1 MYNFNKLKLQ
11 VDAEEDVRVKD
22 LVGFLQNQTFMSR
35 WIAFFKLF
43 SIFYLFVSML
53 GFLSI
58 TIYLIATK
66 EYTDS
71 ELIFEKYKALAEE
84 EAKKIQEESTEIF
97 EDVYNENLNM
107 LLEKLPSPNV
117 IYFISIAFYSVLIMM
132 IPNAFLIY
140 RSRLVTLSVFTEVK
154 KNELDKKGENY
165 KWYY

>member
-84 EAKKIQEESTEIF
+84 EAKKI
-97 EDVYNENLNM
+97 
-107 LLEKLPSPNV
+107 
-117 IYFISIAFYSVLIMM
+117 
-132 IPNAFLIY
+132 
-140 RSRLVTLSVFTEVK
+140 
-154 KNELDKKGENY
+154 
-165 KWYY
+165 